1 MYEMHD
7 DLALPTLDLEVSLGL
22 KRQSSPGVMNS
33 IKVLH
38 NDQEDEEDDP
48 ASPVSL
54 GQRRRIVIRRANTLQ
69 PRKGQSNVAHRFD
82 VTKSSSLGLTNPDL
96 QVMVRGRVA
105 SVSSKVAAESAAAAA
120 SSTIR
125 FAKSPRSSTSC
136 DPIKFK
142 AAAASIK
149 LRLTT
154 FWWWILNQC
163 ARCARQAHLTSATRR
178 LSKAGGSG
186 LKGAPGFE
194 VVADECEADNK
205 DYWGPLIG
213 HGDNGHAAKP
223 LFTSFKTEGRVTTSC
238 LWHACRAVTVGC
250 LLIIMGVT
258 MAVLGEKARRFRGW
272 RKQLS

>member
-1 MYEMHD
+1 MYEVHD
-7 DLALPTLDLEVSLGL
+7 DLPLPLSEPEAGLGLSLGL

-33 IKVLH
+33 IKILGS
-38 NDQEDEEDDP
+38 EDDP
-48 ASPVSL
+48 DDSPVSH
-54 GQRRRIVIRRANTLQ
+54 GQRRRIVIRRSNTLQ
-69 PRKGQSNVAHRFD
+69 PRGRGGPTVAHRFD
-82 VTKSSSLGLTNPDL
+82 VTKNPDL
-96 QVMVRGRVA
+96 QVMVRGRVS
-105 SVSSKVAAESAAAAA
+105 SVSSKVAAEASAA
-120 SSTIR
+120 SIR

-163 ARCARQAHLTSATRR
+163 ARTAHLTSASEARR
-178 LSKAGGSG
+178 PSKA
-186 LKGAPGFE
+186 FE
-194 VVADECEADNK
+194 VVDDLEAAAQAHK

-213 HGDNGHAAKP
+213 RGDHGTAAKP

-250 LLIIMGVT
+250 LLIVLGVT
-258 MAVLGEKARRFRGW
+258 MAVLGKP
-272 RKQLS
+272 